1 MRLTWYFYLSCQVC
15 SWRSNLWMWFCRHWL
30 TDESFGSWPHFK
42 IHGIWKLSSMMW
54 YNIGTFWQGDVVV
67 DRLYSWICCFR
78 HTKFFK
84 KLLKFWWNLQ
94 WLPPSIGKEKC
105 MHMQQCSGLCTGKQ
119 TPSSLTKIMT
129 AVSIPKY
136 IKCNRKTLQQ
146 SPAVKYCWFQLSLN
160 TKAVHSKHFIDFH
173 KWIR

>member
-54 YNIGTFWQGDVVV
+54 YNIGTFWQGDVVADYTFGYV
-67 DRLYSWICCFR
+67 ASDTR
-78 HTKFFK
+78 
-84 KLLKFWWNLQ
+84 
-94 WLPPSIGKEKC
+94 
-105 MHMQQCSGLCTGKQ
+105 
-119 TPSSLTKIMT
+119 SSLRSSSNSDEICNDFHLQLEKKNVCICNNVVDY
-129 AVSIPKY
+129 AQASKRHSASPNYDSRLIPKY

-146 SPAVKYCWFQLSLN
+146 SPAVK
-160 TKAVHSKHFIDFH
+160 
-173 KWIR
+173 